1 MSRFLQTC
9 CCLVMAVGF
18 FLLIHAGYIPLK
30 AYVAQILLNIA
41 WEKTL
46 EDGAYHKPWP
56 WADLHPVAEISFPKL
71 KVNFIVLNNDTGS
84 ALAFGPGANAQTIWR
99 EDSAQ
104 IISGHRDT
112 HFNVLQYTNVGDP
125 ILLENKE
132 FSNKYKVVSREIVDA
147 SRTKIVPMGYSD
159 SIFLVTCFPF
169 NEILD
174 NGNLRLVVEARKHS

>member
-1 MSRFLQTC
+1 MSRFLQIC
-9 CCLVMAVGF
+9 CCLVMAIGF
-18 FLLIHAGYIPLK
+18 FLLIQAAYIPLK

-71 KVNFIVLNNDTGS
+71 KANFIVLNNDTGS
-84 ALAFGPGANAQTIWR
+84 ALAFGPGANAQTIWQ

-112 HFNVLQYTNVGDP
+112 HFSILQHVNIGDQ
-125 ILLENKE
+125 ILLTSKQGSYEYQVL
-132 FSNKYKVVSREIVDA
+132 SQEIVDA
-147 SRTKIVPMGYSD
+147 SKTKIMPMGYAD
-159 SIFLVTCFPF
+159 HLFLVTCYPF
-169 NEILD
+169 NAIQA
-174 NGNLRLVVEARKHS
+174 NGNLRLFVVARKYS